1 MVAGHIRAP
10 AQLPC
15 GLSRMLGPPAAATL
29 WGMTPSIDQQGRPR
43 VLVAGG
49 GVAAL
54 EACLFLRAYVSDDD
68 VAIDLLTPEQ
78 VFSYRPL
85 SVMESFG
92 GARTWS
98 MRLER
103 FAADQDVTLVHDA
116 LAAVHGAE
124 RAIVTTS
131 GVRSPYDLLLVA
143 IGARPTPQ
151 LPGAVTFQGSTD
163 TPAVRRVIEDAADRL
178 RPRIAFAVGPGTS
191 WPLPLYELALLT
203 AAELRVRGVRSEI
216 TLVTP
221 EIAPLELFGPRAS
234 EAVAQLLEE
243 RGVTVVLGAEPLSA
257 EPGALRLVDGRA
269 IGADRVLALPRAA
282 GRFVAGLPHD
292 PAGFIP
298 VDPHGRVEGVD
309 GVYAAGDITTFPF
322 KQGGLATQQ
331 ADAAAEA
338 ILAELGLPIEPRPF
352 APVLQGVLYSG
363 GDPTYLSTRLGA
375 DGGPGRTPRSY
386 SLWWPPS
393 KIAGRYLSSY
403 LAVQGAPRAPEVRPE
418 ADVVPVRVEIADL
431 LAHATAQ
438 PGDAD

>member
-1 MVAGHIRAP
+1 
-10 AQLPC
+10 
-15 GLSRMLGPPAAATL
+15 
-29 WGMTPSIDQQGRPR
+29 MTPRIDQQGRPR
-43 VLVAGG
+43 VVVAGG

-68 VAIDLLTPEQ
+68 VEIDLLTPEQ

-85 SVMESFG
+85 SVLESFG

-116 LAAVHGAE
+116 LAAVRGAE

-131 GVRSPYDLLLVA
+131 GVQSPYDLLLVA
-143 IGARPTPQ
+143 IGARATPQ

-163 TPAVRRVIEDAADRL
+163 APAVRRVLEDAADRL
-178 RPRIAFAVGPGTS
+178 RPRIAFAVGPGTT

-203 AAELRVRGVRSEI
+203 AGELRARGARCEI

-221 EIAPLELFGPRAS
+221 EATPLELFGAHAS
-234 EAVAQLLEE
+234 EAVAELLDE

-257 EPGALRLVDGRA
+257 EPGALRLVDGRT
-269 IGADRVLALPRAA
+269 IGADRVVALPRAA
-282 GRFVAGLPHD
+282 GRFVEGLPHD

-338 ILAELGLPIEPRPF
+338 MLADLGLPIEPRPF
-352 APVLQGVLYSG
+352 SPVLQGVLFSG
-363 GDPTYLSTRLGA
+363 GDPTYMSTRLGE
-375 DGGPGRTPRSY
+375 GTGPGTTPRSY

-403 LAVQGAPRAPEVRPE
+403 LTVQGAPRAPEIRPE

-431 LAHATAQ
+431 LAQATAH
-438 PGDAD
+438 DAD